1 MKHARAVMEGDPRL
15 GQEVRNVLSL
25 LDAAPQP
32 PSPQG
37 WSAKE
42 LAEFIVT
49 EPGVAK
55 DPRQVGD
62 ALVALRQAI
71 RQKAHMSLEDELS
84 DFLRIAG
91 TSSRSDRQR
100 QIVARRL
107 GWDGAGGCTLEVAGD
122 EAGLTREG

>member
-1 MKHARAVMEGDPRL
+1 MKHARAVVQSDPRL
-15 GQEVRNVLSL
+15 GQEVRSVLVIREG
-25 LDAAPQP
+25 APEP

-42 LAEFIVT
+42 LAELIVT
-49 EPGVAK
+49 EPGITK

-62 ALVALRQAI
+62 ALVALRAAI

-84 DFLRIAG
+84 HFLCIAG
-91 TSSRSDRQR
+91 DDRQR

-107 GWDGAGGCTLEVAGD
+107 GWDGAGGSTLGVAGA
-122 EAGLTREG
+122 EVGLTREGVR